1 MTASERSYIGFAKQT
16 AKGTINST
24 DADFTYLL
32 ILEGG
37 VGPNNQVLPLD
48 QEIGGGALPRDVVR
62 TGVVTTGAMNFIPRP
77 SSIAALLTGA
87 IGKDTVS
94 GTGPSYTHTITH
106 NTDQFSVPYYTWR
119 SQPGGL
125 WGETFQDVRVQS
137 LSLAFRAGDYLRG
150 QVSLLGGT
158 PTPNVTTTTWTP
170 ATYVDGGPQFI
181 ATEQQ
186 VQVPTATNIKV
197 LRGSFTAVNQI
208 PLDEQWIV
216 GSYAP
221 DDFEI
226 NQKAYTINLVC
237 KIADATLYNKMLYDP
252 ANGSA
257 WVADLFREADI
268 LLKFE
273 SPKEADT
280 GIPFSIDINGN
291 GNSGATANIVW
302 SAEPIALR
310 AGRQVL
316 LAVTGVVL
324 ASSTEP
330 LSVVVVNTDSS
341 AN

>member
-1 MTASERSYIGFAKQT
+1 
-16 AKGTINST
+16 
-24 DADFTYLL
+24 
-32 ILEGG
+32 
-37 VGPNNQVLPLD
+37 
-48 QEIGGGALPRDVVR
+48 
-62 TGVVTTGAMNFIPRP
+62 
-77 SSIAALLTGA
+77 
-87 IGKDTVS
+87 
-94 GTGPSYTHTITH
+94 
-106 NTDQFSVPYYTWR
+106 
-119 SQPGGL
+119 
-125 WGETFQDVRVQS
+125 VRVQS